1 MNDYCYK
8 PKTSSLPKLNLT
20 TLTTKYN
27 SFNSNRSKSKSTSSN
42 YNTFRAYNTNQ
53 NTSINFHS
61 NKNENDKIYSLTS
74 RKIFDD
80 KLTKKKKKKIK
91 SNALYLTE
99 IAKNLTD
106 DNYFAMASIKKI
118 DFSIKKRV
126 NKGLV
131 WKEKQQ
137 NIYDIYT
144 SKNRLDINR
153 VKNRVRENLSG
164 VNINLKKEVNKNNY
178 FPSEN
183 IETIQDAKEILKSMQ
198 KSIVQEKLITKKY
211 NQFNRVDLHTFREHN
226 RNICLNNILINIIKS
241 ESNKIKN
248 KEIVVSKAL
257 NEANEDFDKD
267 TEKFAKLTKNEISNF
282 KNKEIKLEE
291 AIRQN
296 RVLIDEIRK
305 KNYELYS
312 IKEEVKKYIRDILSY
327 IKYEHF
333 IKKITDME
341 KDNLLFDND
350 GIYNDKNKNKFKFN
364 LTSDEKEF
372 DLLIKNIIK
381 EYNSENEI
389 ILDND
394 ITPQMVINLLQ
405 GMEKN
410 IINALE
416 LRDLTIKELDRDK
429 KQYENILEDLKL
441 KVEQNKREL
450 NILFQDI
457 NIVYNLTTPKKD
469 MKELK
474 ETSENYIIS
483 LNKELSK
490 YIKDKNFI
498 KTENICLDTFRL
510 LHLLQDKF
518 YNAYNELN
526 QITEKD
532 ENSEIFKE
540 AIDKIKIENK
550 REKQKEKKS
559 LEIKSLIKKNKK
571 LQQRML
577 RYKTKGP
584 ITVPPPWALNQSKKK
599 KIIKIDVNA
608 ENEEILFYQ

>member
-8 PKTSSLPKLNLT
+8 PKASSLPKLNIN

-27 SFNSNRSKSKSTSSN
+27 SFNSNLSKSKSTSSN
-42 YNTFRAYNTNQ
+42 YNTFRVYNTNN
-53 NTSINFHS
+53 NTSTNFNS
-61 NKNENDKIYSLTS
+61 TKKSNDKIYSLTS
-74 RKIFDD
+74 RKIIDE
-80 KLTKKKKKKIK
+80 KIKKKKKKKIK

-106 DNYFAMASIKKI
+106 DNFFALASIRKI
-118 DFSIKKRV
+118 DFSINKRV
-126 NKGLV
+126 NKNQV

-137 NIYDIYT
+137 NIYDMHT

-153 VKNRVRENLSG
+153 IKNRVRENLSG
-164 VNINLKKEVNKNNY
+164 VNINLKKELHKNNY

-183 IETIQDAKEILKSMQ
+183 IETIQDAKEILKRMQ

-226 RNICLNNILINIIKS
+226 RNICLNNILINMIKS
-241 ESNKIKN
+241 ESNKIIK
-248 KEIVVSKAL
+248 KENVVTKAL
-257 NEANEDFDKD
+257 NEANDDFNKD
-267 TEKFAKLTKNEISNF
+267 AEKFEKLTKNEIDNF

-291 AIRQN
+291 AIKHN
-296 RVLIDEIRK
+296 RILMDVIRK
-305 KNYELYS
+305 KNTELYS
-312 IKEEVKKYIRDILSY
+312 IKEEVKKYIKDILLY

-350 GIYNDKNKNKFKFN
+350 GIYNNKNKNKFN
-364 LTSDEKEF
+364 LNFTSDEKEF

-381 EYNSENEI
+381 EYHTDDEI
-389 ILDND
+389 ILDD
-394 ITPQMVINLLQ
+394 EITPQMAINLLQ

-416 LRDLTIKELDRDK
+416 LRDLTIKELERDK
-429 KQYENILEDLKL
+429 KQYENILEDLRL

-457 NIVYNLTTPKKD
+457 NIVHNLTTPKKD
-469 MKELK
+469 MKKLMES
-474 ETSENYIIS
+474 SENYITSI
-483 LNKELSK
+483 NKELSK
-490 YIKDKNFI
+490 YIKDRNFI
-498 KTENICLDTFRL
+498 KSENICSDTFRL

-532 ENSEIFKE
+532 ENSDIFKE
-540 AIDKIKIENK
+540 AIEKIKLENK
-550 REKQKEKKS
+550 RKKQNEKKS
-559 LEIKSLIKKNKK
+559 LEIKLLIEKNKK
-571 LQQRML
+571 LQQRMI

-584 ITVPPPWALNQSKKK
+584 ITVPPPWALNQNKKK

>member
-1 MNDYCYK
+1 MMVYIM
-8 PKTSSLPKLNLT
+8 T
-20 TLTTKYN
+20 
-27 SFNSNRSKSKSTSSN
+27 
-42 YNTFRAYNTNQ
+42 
-53 NTSINFHS
+53 
-61 NKNENDKIYSLTS
+61 
-74 RKIFDD
+74 
-80 KLTKKKKKKIK
+80 KIK
-91 SNALYLTE
+91 
-99 IAKNLTD
+99 I
-106 DNYFAMASIKKI
+106 
-118 DFSIKKRV
+118 
-126 NKGLV
+126 
-131 WKEKQQ
+131 
-137 NIYDIYT
+137 
-144 SKNRLDINR
+144 
-153 VKNRVRENLSG
+153 
-164 VNINLKKEVNKNNY
+164 
-178 FPSEN
+178 
-183 IETIQDAKEILKSMQ
+183 
-198 KSIVQEKLITKKY
+198 
-211 NQFNRVDLHTFREHN
+211 
-226 RNICLNNILINIIKS
+226 
-241 ESNKIKN
+241 
-248 KEIVVSKAL
+248 
-257 NEANEDFDKD
+257 
-267 TEKFAKLTKNEISNF
+267 
-282 KNKEIKLEE
+282 
-291 AIRQN
+291 
-296 RVLIDEIRK
+296 
-305 KNYELYS
+305 
-312 IKEEVKKYIRDILSY
+312 
-327 IKYEHF
+327 
-333 IKKITDME
+333 
-341 KDNLLFDND
+341 DNLLFDND
-350 GIYNDKNKNKFKFN
+350 GIYNDKNKNKFNFN
-364 LTSDEKEF
+364 LISDEKEF

-490 YIKDKNFI
+490 YIKDKNCI